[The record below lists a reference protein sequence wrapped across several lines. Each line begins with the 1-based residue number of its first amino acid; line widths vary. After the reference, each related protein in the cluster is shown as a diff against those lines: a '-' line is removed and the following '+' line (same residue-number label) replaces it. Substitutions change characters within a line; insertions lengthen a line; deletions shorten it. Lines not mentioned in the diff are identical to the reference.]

1 MKEKLTKFQTK
12 VWQTIEPI
20 IKKESYQVNLT
31 FDDEFVITRDSK
43 FIIKIFPKKEI
54 SITQDNTIIFEEKN
68 ITEFVKF
75 LENLN

>member
-20 IKKESYQVNLT
+20 IKKETYQINLT
-31 FDDEFVITRDSK
+31 FDDEFVITKESK
-43 FIIKIFPKKEI
+43 CVIKIFPEKEI
-54 SITQDNTIIFEEKN
+54 LITQDNTIIFEEKN

>member
-12 VWQTIEPI
+12 IWQIIEPI

-43 FIIKIFPKKEI
+43 FTIKIFPKKEI
-54 SITQDNTIIFEEKN
+54 SITQDKTKIFDEKN
-68 ITEFVKF
+68 INEFLKF